1 MKGTGDSSIINIDS
15 ESVNIEGCGNWNGFI
30 RYGNMRL
37 INIFCYIYIIAD
49 SLVLLLDVKHIF
61 YSTITSMMRYM

>member
-1 MKGTGDSSIINIDS
+1 MKGTGDSSINNIDS

-37 INIFCYIYIIAD
+37 IINYIYIC
-49 SLVLLLDVKHIF
+49 
-61 YSTITSMMRYM
+61 TS